1 MKIFTYNQYIK
12 SIHTLR
18 LNAVLQLAEE
28 SEKYQLEGENIRYSH
43 DKLIKNIL
51 KEDEE
56 ARKFINSFIEP
67 KKVIEKNQL
76 VRYTNSYITNKY
88 KSKEADLV
96 YKLKDKEIFFLIE
109 HQSTIDIKMPYRI
122 LNYCVDIIQE
132 WSRNKKIG
140 KDTKYPIVVPIVIYT
155 GDKNWKIP
163 QNFRDKQISS
173 YVFER
178 YKVDLEYNLVDINKL
193 SKQTLLE
200 QNTMFSYTMLIE
212 KSKNKEELIDN
223 LSLII
228 KTTKDKE
235 KLEKLTN
242 IIKYLLE
249 NTLNENIKQELLEK
263 IDRKVGEKQ
272 MSTLYDRLLAENKRI
287 LKQGEKQKERE
298 IVKNMVNKKLD
309 DEIILEIT
317 GINKEELEKI
327 KK

>member
-1 MKIFTYNQYIK
+1 
-12 SIHTLR
+12 
-18 LNAVLQLAEE
+18 
-28 SEKYQLEGENIRYSH
+28 
-43 DKLIKNIL
+43 
-51 KEDEE
+51 
-56 ARKFINSFIEP
+56 
-67 KKVIEKNQL
+67 
-76 VRYTNSYITNKY
+76 
-88 KSKEADLV
+88 
-96 YKLKDKEIFFLIE
+96 
-109 HQSTIDIKMPYRI
+109 MPYRI

-317 GINKEELEKI
+317 GIKKEELEKI